1 MTFACFTKIGSTASA
16 VNDAAR
22 AVLMHGARV

>member
-1 MTFACFTKIGSTASA
+1 MSWLFHQNWHTAQA

-22 AVLMHGARV
+22 GVLMHGGRV